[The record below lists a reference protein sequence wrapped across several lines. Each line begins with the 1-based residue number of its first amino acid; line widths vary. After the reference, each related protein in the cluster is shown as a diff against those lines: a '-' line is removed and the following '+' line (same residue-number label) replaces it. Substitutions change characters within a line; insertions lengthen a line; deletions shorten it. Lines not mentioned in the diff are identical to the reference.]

1 MHRMKLSNSARQLVC
16 VHSRESED
24 TITTGLRKLRLKYA
38 EHFKK
43 FLMQGEVAADMTG
56 QLMGSMVED
65 DEFFN
70 KLKLAAQTPL
80 IWQEELEAALKC
92 ETHMAS
98 ACS

>member
-1 MHRMKLSNSARQLVC
+1 MKLSNSARQLVC
-16 VHSRESED
+16 VHSRESEA
-24 TITTGLRKLRLKYA
+24 TITTGLRKLRLKCA

-70 KLKLAAQTPL
+70 KLKLAAHTPL